1 MESFFNELSLN
12 SNSKHYSII
21 TNLKECYQE
30 LHEKQ
35 FTICRISE
43 KQKTLLFEYLKNV
56 EGVNLKNLND
66 FIYSFFRPPFEPQK
80 MTDEDE
86 SRFINNSY
94 RFNNLT
100 VEGLAWAA
108 IKNTLALS
116 LSTDKDWDTD
126 IIELIING
134 QKSNTIKVR
143 NISRK
148 EHLNSLSN
156 WINSLA
162 PIKLKAVSIPPQNK
176 KFHVRDDHG
185 KDELKSF
192 WDKIKNNPYIIEC
205 VNSLPFNS
213 KKRKFIEECGTDGII
228 NLRLLWTS
236 KGLGLCIKT
245 TGHDIY
251 ETEEI
256 AKQIESEYGAKY

>member
-12 SNSKHYSII
+12 LNCKEYSII
-21 TNLKECYQE
+21 TNLKECYQG

-94 RFNNLT
+94 RFNNLP

-126 IIELIING
+126 IIELSITG
-134 QKSNTIKVR
+134 QKNNTVKVH
-143 NISRK
+143 NISK
-148 EHLNSLSN
+148 KDHFITLSEWIDSLTQ
-156 WINSLA
+156 
-162 PIKLKAVSIPPQNK
+162 IKLHKTNVLPHDK
-176 KFHVRDDHG
+176 KFHIRDDHG
-185 KDELKSF
+185 KDELKAF

-213 KKRKFIEECGTDGII
+213 KKRRFIEDCRSDGII